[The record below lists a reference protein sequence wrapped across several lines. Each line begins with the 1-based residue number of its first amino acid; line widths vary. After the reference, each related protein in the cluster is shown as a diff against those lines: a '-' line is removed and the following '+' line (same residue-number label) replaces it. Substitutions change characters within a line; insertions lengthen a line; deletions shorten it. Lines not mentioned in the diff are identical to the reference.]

1 MIRNYLKIAW
11 RNLLKNKTFS
21 LINIIG
27 LASGLACFILI
38 ALYVADELSY
48 DRFNEN
54 ASRIYRINSDIL
66 FGGNKLHLAVAS
78 DPMGATLKNDYP
90 QVEEYVRFYTSNGS
104 KLVRKGDQFINEENV
119 GHADSTLFKVFT

>member
-1 MIRNYLKIAW
+1 MFKNYFKIAW

-48 DRFNEN
+48 DRFNEK
-54 ASRIYRINSDIL
+54 ASRIYRINSDIV
-66 FGGNKLHLAVAS
+66 FGGNKLHLAV
-78 DPMGATLKNDYP
+78 D
-90 QVEEYVRFYTSNGS
+90 
-104 KLVRKGDQFINEENV
+104 
-119 GHADSTLFKVFT
+119 